1 MNTPVRPTCT
11 MATFSLVSGIL
22 SWCVLPFVGAVAA
35 VICGHMARAEIRR
48 SQGALEGD
56 GMAVA
61 GMILGYLHLAFI
73 LLAVIVV
80 VLFFGGLAAFL
91 AFAAHHHA

>member
-1 MNTPVRPTCT
+1 

-22 SWCVLPFVGAVAA
+22 SWCLVPVVGAFVAI
-35 VICGHMARAEIRR
+35 ICGHMARAEIRR
-48 SQGALEGD
+48 AQGALEGD

-61 GMILGYLHLAFI
+61 GMILGYLHLAFM
-73 LLAVIVV
+73 LLLVLMVL
-80 VLFFGGLAAFL
+80 LFFGGLAAFL